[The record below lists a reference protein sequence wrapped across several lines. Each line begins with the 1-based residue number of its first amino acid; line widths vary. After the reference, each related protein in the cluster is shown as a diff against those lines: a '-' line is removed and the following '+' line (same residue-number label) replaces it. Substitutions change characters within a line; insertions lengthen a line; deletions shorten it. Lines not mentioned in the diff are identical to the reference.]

1 MSFNDLKSASALST
15 LLGSAT
21 PPYALVMYTAT
32 WCGPC
37 NRVKPIIQQKISS
50 DWAKWSSTCTF
61 NYLYEDGEGVDVASY
76 GVSAFPTFRLY
87 KTGMGDPKDCLGEVK
102 GGDVEGVQRLLE
114 EHVKELFGEN
124 GNSMGGEALTGEDAR
139 EARLRRL
146 AGGNNNNNSPASP
159 PAPPASSDT
168 PMVDAGE
175 AVIKTLVEEM
185 GFEETMA
192 MKGVKNSNG
201 TLEGAIDWITA
212 HQDDP
217 MDTSEEPSGAICM
230 VAGEVSADS
239 GIVKSYKC
247 NDCGKILSSMANLEL
262 HANKTGHSDFAEST
276 EEVKPLTEEEKKMKV
291 AEIKQLLAVKRAER
305 EEVEKKEKVQ
315 NEKQRRNMGK
325 EMAATREEMEKD
337 ERKRIIYAKKKEKE
351 DVKKERER
359 IRREIEADKLERR
372 ANKGKIKSSLGVDG
386 YNPSAIQYDVDK
398 GDGTDAPVEK
408 ISAIPKKTKTVDTRD
423 NTTKMNDLIT
433 KIGQH
438 RAGGDGG
445 RCLSLLKTF
454 IGNVVDNPTE
464 PKYRGVN
471 TAGKAYK
478 SRIKGIVG
486 AKKVLEMC
494 GWSMG
499 EEEKLLLPVGEEDL
513 EWMMLVKGKI
523 EAEIVRFNNE

>member
-1 MSFNDLKSASALST
+1 MSFNDLQSASALSS
-15 LLGSAT
+15 LLNSST

-37 NRVKPIIQQKISS
+37 NRVKPIIQQKVSS
-50 DWAKWSSTCTF
+50 DWSKFSASCTF
-61 NYLYEDGEGVDVASY
+61 SYLYEDGEGVDVASY

-87 KTGMGDPKDCLGEVK
+87 KTGSGDPKDCLGEVK

-114 EHVKELFGEN
+114 EHVKELFGAN
-124 GNSMGGEALTGEDAR
+124 GNSMGGQALTGEDAR

-146 AGGNNNNNSPASP
+146 AGGNNTAASP

-168 PMVDAGE
+168 PMADAGE
-175 AVIKTLVEEM
+175 AVVKTLVEDM

-192 MKGVKNSNG
+192 KKGVKNSNG

-217 MDTSEEPSGAICM
+217 MDTEEEPSGAICM
-230 VAGEVSADS
+230 EAGKVSADS
-239 GIVKSYKC
+239 AIVKSYKC
-247 NDCGKILSSMANLEL
+247 NDCGRILSSMANLEL
-262 HANKTGHSDFAEST
+262 HANKSGHSDFSEST
-276 EEVKPLTEEEKKMKV
+276 EEVKPLTEEEKKAKV
-291 AEIKQLLAVKRAER
+291 EEIKQLLAAKKAQR
-305 EEVEKKEKVQ
+305 EEEEKKQ
-315 NEKQRRNMGK
+315 NVLSEKQRRNMGK
-325 EMAATREEMEKD
+325 EMAKTREEMEKD

-351 DVKKERER
+351 DAKKERER

-386 YNPSAIQYDVDK
+386 YNPSAIQYDKD
-398 GDGTDAPVEK
+398 DGADAPVEK
-408 ISAIPKKTKTVDTRD
+408 VSAIPKKTKTVDTRD
-423 NTTKMNDLIT
+423 KNTRMNDLLT

-438 RAGGDGG
+438 RAGGDGE
-445 RCLSLLKTF
+445 RCLNLLKTF

-464 PKYRGVN
+464 AKYRGVN

-486 AKKVLEMC
+486 AKKVLELC

-499 EEEKLLLPVGEEDL
+499 EEEKLVLPIGEEDL
-513 EWMMLVKGKI
+513 EWMAAVRGKI
-523 EAEIVRFNNE
+523 EAEIVKFNNDF